1 MSDFNYY
8 YTFYDKSRGDEVLT
22 ALRQSGAET
31 KSEAIDFLIDGGYLH
46 SDEVYDSAVANAM
59 GDFLGISS
67 YNPDEDEEFEAPV
80 GTKHSALDEVHQRLR
95 ESGKKRRQQ
104 EIAKARRMK
113 QRKFDAEGTVRMKI
127 EYEWW
132 CDFYDDEEGR
142 LYKDYK
148 GYSQDD
154 RMKIEDL
161 VKREI
166 EFHLAS
172 GDSSGYYP
180 YGMAEL
186 GWSDDEGS
194 YDIGYEFYVMAD
206 ADDGVVFDADMEM
219 TPDIM
224 DYPGLPVVPDS
235 YGTNSALDSG
245 NGVPV
250 WYGSAE
256 SNRAHGQLRYDARF
270 DRDQTGE
277 QELLQ
282 NYYVKYRVYDIE
294 NDKTYNDL
302 HPAFRYEFNKMI
314 KADIESNF
322 DTLWM
327 NDEEDL
333 RNFYG
338 EIEYEGPEGEKVV
351 IDYEATLSPPQIL
364 SEKLYSDR
372 SNSYYEFGV
381 NFKGETFE
389 APFAGA
395 GSLFKFGG
403 NDSALGGFTAKE
415 LTESSSIHGDFD
427 HASLNYSG
435 KQNIEARAESAN
447 PTGGATGDQIIA
459 WEHNGLSSPSG
470 PPSDIFWSEGSS
482 DGIHIVIPSSQVK
495 ELTNHFGISKEQ
507 LEKIMK
513 HAIKEELETTQ
524 QGSYASFPYGYND
537 DLSNIQLD
545 AEGYGDVQKYVSI
558 DFNWDYSGEHE
569 DAVSDGDYYIT
580 DQIKDLVES
589 EVESGEYSGSGWYSY
604 TVEIEDDKGEITE
617 EDVDIDYSWG

>member
-31 KSEAIDFLIDGGYLH
+31 KSEAIDFLIDRGYLH

-104 EIAKARRMK
+104 EITKARRMK
-113 QRKFDAEGTVRMKI
+113 QGKFDAEGTVRMKI

-132 CDFYDDEEGR
+132 CDFYDDEEER
-142 LYKDYK
+142 LYKNY
-148 GYSQDD
+148 GGLSQDD

-172 GDSSGYYP
+172 GDSEGYYP
-180 YGMAEL
+180 NGMAEI

-194 YDIGYEFYVMAD
+194 YAIGYEFHLAHV
-206 ADDGVVFDADMEM
+206 DDRVVFDADMEM

-224 DYPGLPVVPDS
+224 DYPGLPVIPDS

-256 SNRAHGQLRYDARF
+256 SAAEQMGQLRYDARF
-270 DRDQTGE
+270 ERREVGDQDVV
-277 QELLQ
+277 Q
-282 NYYVKYRVYDIE
+282 NYDVIYSVFA
-294 NDKTYNDL
+294 DKEYTDF

-314 KADIESNF
+314 KKDIEHQLETDSDVWHDFELNLENRPYATKRPQIISG
-322 DTLWM
+322 D
-327 NDEEDL
+327 
-333 RNFYG
+333 
-338 EIEYEGPEGEKVV
+338 IEYEGPEGKGTIE
-351 IDYEATLSPPQIL
+351 YEATLSPPRVQ
-364 SEKLYSDR
+364 SESIRNELTDLTYPHGLD
-372 SNSYYEFGV
+372 
-381 NFKGETFE
+381 FKGHRMGQEFS

-415 LTESSSIHGDFD
+415 LTESSAIHGDFD
-427 HASLNYSG
+427 HAALNYSG

-470 PPSDIFWSEGSS
+470 PPSDIFWSE
-482 DGIHIVIPSSQVK
+482 
-495 ELTNHFGISKEQ
+495 E
-507 LEKIMK
+507 
-513 HAIKEELETTQ
+513 
-524 QGSYASFPYGYND
+524 
-537 DLSNIQLD
+537 LD

-558 DFNWDYSGEHE
+558 DFTWDYSGEHE

>member
-8 YTFYDKSRGDEVLT
+8 YTSGYKGRGSDILD
-22 ALRQSGAET
+22 ALRQKDDQT
-31 KSEAIDFLIDGGYLH
+31 KAEAIDFLIDRGYLH
-46 SDEVYDSAVANAM
+46 SEEMYNAAYVNAL
-59 GDFLGISS
+59 GDYLGISD
-67 YNPDEDEEFEAPV
+67 YDPDEYDEYNAPV
-80 GTKHSALDEVHQRLR
+80 SRGTKHSSLDEVHQRLR

-104 EIAKARRMK
+104 RIAQARRMK
-113 QRKFDAEGTVRMKI
+113 QGKFEAEGTVRMKI

-132 CDFYDDEEGR
+132 CDFYDDEDGK

-172 GDSSGYYP
+172 GDSEGYYP
-180 YGMAEL
+180 NGMAEI

-194 YDIGYEFYVMAD
+194 YQIGYEFHLAHV
-206 ADDGVVFDADMEM
+206 DDRVVFDADMEM

-256 SNRAHGQLRYDARF
+256 SNRGYGQLRYDARF

-277 QELLQ
+277 QDFLQ
-282 NYYVKYRVYDIE
+282 NYYVRYTVYD

-302 HPAFRYEFNKMI
+302 PQAYKTVFNEMI
-314 KADIESNF
+314 KADLQSNF

-327 NDEEDL
+327 DDDEDL

-338 EIEYEGPEGEKVV
+338 EIEYVGPSGEEVV
-351 IDYEATLSPPQIL
+351 IDYEASLSPPQIL
-364 SEKLYSDR
+364 SEKLYPDMSQ
-372 SNSYYEFGV
+372 SSYEFGV
-381 NFKGETFE
+381 NFKGETLRGKDSVVTTNTSWKPSKGKKNMEHRFTPSRAFMDYAKVTKE

-447 PTGGATGDQIIA
+447 PTGGATGDQIVS

-470 PPSDIFWSEGSS
+470 PPSDIFWSE
-482 DGIHIVIPSSQVK
+482 
-495 ELTNHFGISKEQ
+495 E
-507 LEKIMK
+507 
-513 HAIKEELETTQ
+513 
-524 QGSYASFPYGYND
+524 
-537 DLSNIQLD
+537 LD

-558 DFNWDYSGEHE
+558 DFTWDYSGEHE

>member
-8 YTFYDKSRGDEVLT
+8 YTFYDKSRGDEVLM

-31 KSEAIDFLIDGGYLH
+31 KSEAIDFLIDRGYLH

-67 YNPDEDEEFEAPV
+67 YNPEDDDEFSAPV

-113 QRKFDAEGTVRMKI
+113 QGKFDAEGTVRMKI

-132 CDFYDDEEGR
+132 CDFYDDEEDR

-172 GDSSGYYP
+172 GDSEGYYP
-180 YGMAEL
+180 NGMAEI

-194 YDIGYEFYVMAD
+194 YQIGYEFHLAHV
-206 ADDGVVFDADMEM
+206 DDRVVFDADMEM

-224 DYPGLPVVPDS
+224 DYPGLPVIPDS

-256 SNRAHGQLRYDARF
+256 SAA
-270 DRDQTGE
+270 E
-277 QELLQ
+277 
-282 NYYVKYRVYDIE
+282 
-294 NDKTYNDL
+294 
-302 HPAFRYEFNKMI
+302 
-314 KADIESNF
+314 AD
-322 DTLWM
+322 W
-327 NDEEDL
+327 EDDWL
-333 RNFYG
+333 
-338 EIEYEGPEGEKVV
+338 EG
-351 IDYEATLSPPQIL
+351 DS
-364 SEKLYSDR
+364 
-372 SNSYYEFGV
+372 
-381 NFKGETFE
+381 GETVIMEMWRYHTGNPTTKIHHQHLAWYDSLFLE
-389 APFAGA
+389 EEGDGQGEYLTPATRLKLKGVLDTTPKNIKDKVSAAISQEFSAPFAGA

-415 LTESSSIHGDFD
+415 LTESSAIHGDFD
-427 HASLNYSG
+427 HAALNYSG

-447 PTGGATGDQIIA
+447 PTGGATGDQIVS

-482 DGIHIVIPSSQVK
+482 DGIHIVIPSSQVE

-558 DFNWDYSGEHE
+558 DFTWDYSGEHE
-569 DAVSDGDYYIT
+569 EAVSDGDYYIT

-589 EVESGEYSGSGWYSY
+589 EVENGEYSGSGWYSY
-604 TVEIEDDKGEITE
+604 TVEMEDDDGGITE